1 MRFWAATTSFAGV
14 MAAGK
19 EWMLD
24 SDMASGIIDAAS
36 SAETDVAPPIRFVN
50 LLLVA
55 FALAAML
62 AVLSIFSYFEI
73 CKPAPHIWR
82 IGWLMRRYVRVIVWR
97 IFEVTITAVMARLA
111 TGI

>member
-1 MRFWAATTSFAGV
+1 

-24 SDMASGIIDAAS
+24 SDMAPGIIDAAS

-50 LLLVA
+50 LLWIS

-62 AVLSIFSYFEI
+62 AVLSFFSCTSRF
-73 CKPAPHIWR
+73 AN
-82 IGWLMRRYVRVIVWR
+82 RRR
-97 IFEVTITAVMARLA
+97 TSGASA
-111 TGI
+111 G